1 MTGGF
6 DPGRYTAAP
15 LQTEG
20 VIRFTGSPDAVF
32 ARIANHGALTDWV
45 PMLKTVQ
52 VSHPSPC
59 HLVRARSEPRGYW
72 RCAEV

>member
-52 VSHPSPC
+52 V
-59 HLVRARSEPRGYW
+59 
-72 RCAEV
+72 